1 MEIFQVVPV
10 LTVSDVERSMHWY
23 EEHLGFVGDPFPE
36 RSPYRFAIL
45 RHERLRGRNKGGE
58 SAEIMLRLG
67 EPVGGSCESRVGSRG
82 RYEWDVYL
90 RLRGAGFKE
99 CYQRFQR
106 LGLILRECELMTY
119 GLEEFEV
126 SDPDGYSL
134 CLSRNPQESRFLG

>member
-10 LTVSDVERSMHWY
+10 LEVSDVERSMRWY

-36 RSPYRFAIL
+36 RAPYRFAIL
-45 RHERLRGRNKGGE
+45 RHERLRGRGKGRE

-67 EPVGGSCESRVGSRG
+67 ESRVGLRG

-90 RLRGAGFKE
+90 RLRGVGFKE
-99 CYQRFQR
+99 CYERFQR
-106 LGLILRECELMTY
+106 LGVVLRECELMPY

-126 SDPDGYSL
+126 RDPDGYSL
-134 CLSRNPQESRFLG
+134 CLSHKPEESRMFGWR